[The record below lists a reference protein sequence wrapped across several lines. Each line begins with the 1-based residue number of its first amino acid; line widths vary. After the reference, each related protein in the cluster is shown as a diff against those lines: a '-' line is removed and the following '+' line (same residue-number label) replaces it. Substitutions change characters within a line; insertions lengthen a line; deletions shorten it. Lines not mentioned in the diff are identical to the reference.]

1 MWRSNKTMMIKYYD
15 LDSHRISLLRCYQDV
30 ENNLSKF
37 SHQHKRIL
45 IIDVSLLCQN
55 SIRHLPWSNQKL
67 TRILKMK
74 CHDNIWMCQG
84 LLKNVSESFLEY
96 FMTMSEMFQ
105 DFVCNV
111 SGSYLQN
118 VRKDITYNLSDILS
132 YISIIYNYL
141 FIPITVPNLYIN
153 LIYFSLKQM

>member
-1 MWRSNKTMMIKYYD
+1 
-15 LDSHRISLLRCYQDV
+15 
-30 ENNLSKF
+30 
-37 SHQHKRIL
+37 
-45 IIDVSLLCQN
+45 
-55 SIRHLPWSNQKL
+55 
-67 TRILKMK
+67 MK

-84 LLKNVSESFLEY
+84 LVKNVSESFLEY

-105 DFVCNV
+105 DLVCNV
-111 SGSYLQN
+111 SGSYIQN